1 MFLLC
6 QVVSCC
12 RPTFHCL
19 MLPRSSGNEF
29 WVSLAYCFEN
39 SFIFNSGFAFI
50 SSVTFLCLR
59 ASNQGSRAVTPGCYH
74 SSLNTCHYL
83 LHYST
88 PTVKLWEAHSP
99 FFISAAI
106 FGYLDSYSWH
116 KIQLSCQ
123 RIFMR
128 FQTSLAAKLF
138 LNLFQHS
145 SKYSRPSVVTLQ
157 AQSLNSDFAKVNK
170 LLLDCAHPG
179 RVWCVDLKSLTHEE
193 LDTIL
198 SLNSTLLCCTTSFE
212 TWPRQWHGS
221 PPSHQRRTHT

>member
-1 MFLLC
+1 
-6 QVVSCC
+6 
-12 RPTFHCL
+12 
-19 MLPRSSGNEF
+19 
-29 WVSLAYCFEN
+29 
-39 SFIFNSGFAFI
+39 
-50 SSVTFLCLR
+50 
-59 ASNQGSRAVTPGCYH
+59 
-74 SSLNTCHYL
+74 
-83 LHYST
+83 
-88 PTVKLWEAHSP
+88 
-99 FFISAAI
+99 
-106 FGYLDSYSWH
+106 LDSYSWH

-123 RIFMR
+123 RISMR